1 MAIDSLVRRCV
12 TAFETVFN
20 RPQRPRKR
28 TAWRPRIQIE
38 DLEIRC
44 FLSATAGLATII
56 QPDGKTLVIGSSTDL
71 ANGNSDFAIAR
82 LNVDG
87 TPDTTF
93 SEDGRVL
100 VPFNLLGSGG
110 GEDVATSVALQDDGK
125 IIVGGYAQRSV
136 NGDYDFAVA
145 RLNFDGSLD
154 TSFSGDGKATVDFR
168 LGGNR
173 DDRATG
179 VAVTAD
185 GKIVLGGTAT
195 KSFSGDTDF
204 AIARLTSAGVLDATF
219 SGDGL
224 KTIAFNLGG
233 ARRDAAS
240 AITLQATG
248 EMVIAGSAERNRSG
262 NYDFAIARV
271 TANGDMD
278 KSFAGTGKRTVAF
291 DLGGARDDGATSV
304 ALQGTNIVMGG
315 FAQRDL
321 DGDFDFA
328 AVRLKSNGNLDKSF
342 SNDGRQTVNFDLG
355 GVSDD
360 EALAIAPQADGRLVL
375 AGFVQL
381 TDAGNYDYGVARLTP
396 NGSLDP
402 AFGTNG
408 QTFISVDLAA
418 DGDDAAYGVAIDP
431 LTDGIVVAG
440 TAITDDEGGAS
451 AAVIRLTSIGNLDAL
466 FAGGLATINFDDP
479 EPPV

>member
-233 ARRDAAS
+233 ARRDAAR
-240 AITLQATG
+240 ALTLQPTG
-248 EMVIAGSAERNRSG
+248 EIVIAGSAERNRSG

-402 AFGTNG
+402 SFGTNG

-451 AAVIRLTSIGNLDAL
+451 AAIIRLTSIGNLDAL
-466 FAGGLATINFDDP
+466 FAGGLSTINFDDP